1 MKDRV
6 HRRRVAFLG
15 GTMLAALAAG
25 PLAAQTAPLPTAG
38 APSASADQTPPAGT
52 QQQLPSATPSNPGD
66 QPDGV
71 VDATGAAVGQTGTV
85 NDQASTPDVVVT
97 GSRIARTGFDAS
109 TPVNVVNQE
118 DIKLSGNVNVERT
131 LAQLPQAVGSQLGS
145 ATSNTVP
152 GGFADV
158 NLRGFGANRN
168 LVLVNGRRFAIYGP
182 EQVTDLNTIPST
194 LVARTEI
201 VTGGSSA
208 VYGSDAITGVVNF
221 IIRDDFEGVEGRA
234 QLNMDRPTGTPVYN
248 FDLTV
253 GGNFADNRGNVVV
266 SGNYLKR
273 GAITRGDRGSFA
285 FLSLNDGCVA
295 PGTGSATSAGT
306 PFTPPAGQ
314 GCVAGGGEPGFV
326 AGGSGDIPNGRF
338 SGIPSFGGANAALNA
353 AYTAAGLGGLGSRG
367 FTFNGA
373 GNAARPALTPQD
385 DFNLG
390 PGNYLIQPQERWMIN
405 TFGHY
410 DFNDHITGYTELHFS
425 NNVVDARLAPTNVGA
440 PTLFNVNNPYLTPEL
455 QGVLRQLDL
464 AETGRAMVTAG
475 TASYTNAPADGLA
488 LLTAG
493 RRYVEVGPRLAT
505 ERRNVFRGAFGFR
518 GDLGQVSDN
527 FLTDLKY
534 DIYYTY
540 ARSEDTLLL
549 RNALSRSRVQASLL
563 SVNGAAPVCNI
574 FGANITDACAS
585 AIRISATNSTIAT
598 QQVAQGSITGNLFKL
613 PAGPVGFSYGYEWRK
628 TSARF
633 TPDSFLASGDV
644 VGFNPGLP
652 TAGDVSVKEVFG
664 EIRVPLIHDTPFI
677 ESLVANGAFRYSKYD
692 LSGVGGVWTYLGG
705 ADWRVS
711 RDLAF
716 RGQYQRAIRAP
727 NVSELYGGTS
737 RVVGV
742 TNDPC
747 SNRGPASQQTDVARQ
762 LCIATGVPASQVFGA
777 SVQPNN
783 IFPADFGGNPNL
795 SEESSDTYTL
805 GAVITPRFAPRLYL
819 SVDYFNISLEGAVAA
834 LGGGAQ
840 NTLNLCYNVIQD
852 INSEFCQAVRRNPST
867 GEINDPFALQVRN
880 ANTGRLKT
888 SGIDFAARYRVNL
901 GFGLPGLAENS
912 TLDLGSNFT
921 WLDEF
926 TSTPVAAFPNIQNK
940 CAGSFGPT
948 CGQPL
953 PVWRGTSRATWNIG
967 DLSLSLRHRY
977 IGPVTTDRYIIPA
990 RQGSAATPALSSI
1003 AYPKLGDRN
1012 YFDLSFSLDILKNA
1026 QLFGGANNIFNKNPP
1041 ITTQGPNANTFSAT
1055 YDVIGTEFFLGAT
1068 VKF

>member
-6 HRRRVAFLG
+6 HRRRAVFLC
-15 GTMLAALAAG
+15 GTMLAALAT
-25 PLAAQTAPLPTAG
+25 PVAAQTAPQPTTG
-38 APSASADQTPPAGT
+38 APPASADQPAPAGT
-52 QQQLPSATPSNPGD
+52 QQDLPSATPSNPGD
-66 QPDGV
+66 QPDGL

-85 NDQASTPDVVVT
+85 NQDTASSGDIVVT
-97 GSRIARTGFDAS
+97 GSRIARNGFDAS
-109 TPVNVVNQE
+109 TPVAVIDQQ

-194 LVARTEI
+194 LVSRTEI

-248 FDLTV
+248 VDLTL

-285 FLSLNDGCVA
+285 FLSLNDGCVV
-295 PGTGSATSAGT
+295 PGSGGRSTAGI
-306 PFTPPAGQ
+306 PFSPAGGQ
-314 GCVAGGGEPGFV
+314 GCVAGGGELGFV

-338 SGIPSFGGANAALNA
+338 SGLPSFGGTNAGLNS
-353 AYTAAGLGGLGSRG
+353 AYAAAGLTGLGSRG
-367 FTFNGA
+367 FTFNDG
-373 GNAARPALTPQD
+373 GTAARPALTPQD
-385 DFNLG
+385 DFNLA
-390 PGNYLIQPQERWMIN
+390 PDNYLIQPQERWMIN

-410 DFNDHITGYTELHFS
+410 DFADSITGYMELHYS
-425 NNVVDARLAPTNVGA
+425 NNVVDAQLAPTNVGA
-440 PTLFNVNNPYLTPEL
+440 PTLFNVNNPYLTPQL
-455 QGVLRQLDL
+455 QAVLNQLDL
-464 AETGRAMVTAG
+464 AEAG
-475 TASYTNAPADGLA
+475 TTTVTSGTATRTTTRGDGLA
-488 LLTAG
+488 LLNAG

-505 ERRNVFRGAFGFR
+505 ERRNVFRGAWGLR

-549 RNALSRSRVQASLL
+549 RNALSRSRLQAALL
-563 SVNGAAPVCNI
+563 SVNGASPVCNI
-574 FGANITDACAS
+574 FGQNVSEACAS

-633 TPDSFLASGDV
+633 TPDSFLSSGDV

-652 TAGDVSVKEVFG
+652 TAGSVSVKEVFG
-664 EIRVPLIHDTPFI
+664 EVRVPLIHDTPFI
-677 ESLVANGAFRYSKYD
+677 ESLVANGAFRYSNYN

-727 NVSELYGGTS
+727 NVNELYGGTN

-742 TNDPC
+742 TTDPC
-747 SNRGPASQQTDVARQ
+747 SSRAPTAQQTEVTRQ
-762 LCIATGVPASQVFGA
+762 LCIATGVPADQVFTA

-783 IFPADFGGNPNL
+783 IFPSDFGGNPNL
-795 SEESSDTYTL
+795 GEESSDTYTL
-805 GAVITPRFAPRLYL
+805 GAVITPRFAPRLYV
-819 SVDYFNISLEGAVAA
+819 SVDYFNISLEGAVAP

-840 NTLNLCYNVIQD
+840 NALNLCYNVIQD
-852 INSEFCQAVRRNPST
+852 VNSEFCQAVRRNPST
-867 GEINDPFALQVRN
+867 GEINDPYALQVRN

-888 SGIDFAARYRVNL
+888 SGIDFAARYRFDL
-901 GFGLPGLAENS
+901 GFGLPGVGESS
-912 TLDLGSNFT
+912 TLNLGTNFT
-921 WLDEF
+921 WLDDF
-926 TSTPVAAFPNIQNK
+926 TSTPVAAFPTIQNK

-953 PVWRGTSRATWNIG
+953 PKWRGTSRATWNIG

-977 IGPVTTDRYIIPA
+977 IGPVTTDRYIIPL
-990 RQGSAATPALSSI
+990 RQGSAATPLLSSI
-1003 AYPKLGDRN
+1003 VYPRLGDRH
-1012 YFDLSFSLDILKNA
+1012 YFDLSFSLDVLNNA

-1068 VKF
+1068 LKF